1 MGKHKERLEKLLGEL
16 NKSGAALDEPLPDL
30 DLGSDDDDVSSFS
43 DDDSDLDLDNLDRL
57 ASGGGSDSK
66 LDAKVAARTA
76 KLQERL
82 AQLVEEVRRKDE
94 RAEERPTGRG
104 VPSRPAIWD
113 LGGRRPPEITRFA
126 PKHV

>member
-1 MGKHKERLEKLLGEL
+1 MGKHKERLEKLLVEL

-43 DDDSDLDLDNLDRL
+43 DDDDSDLDLDKLDRL

-66 LDAKVAARTA
+66 LYAKVAARTA

-82 AQLVEEVRRKDE
+82 AQLVEEVRRKD
-94 RAEERPTGRG
+94 
-104 VPSRPAIWD
+104 
-113 LGGRRPPEITRFA
+113 
-126 PKHV
+126 